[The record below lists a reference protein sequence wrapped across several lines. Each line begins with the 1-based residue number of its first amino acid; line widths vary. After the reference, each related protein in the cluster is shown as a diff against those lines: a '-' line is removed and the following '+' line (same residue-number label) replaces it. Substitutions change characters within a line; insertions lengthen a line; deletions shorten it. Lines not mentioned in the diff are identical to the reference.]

1 MENRAGIAAAAERN
15 KGPILEVLQQVL
27 GNPGAAGR
35 DGPDRPLVLE
45 LASGTGQHAVHFCRG
60 LTHLDWQPSDPD
72 PAALQSIA
80 LHRAASDCA
89 NLREP
94 LHLDVTADP
103 WPIRSADALF
113 CANMIHIAP
122 WSAAVGLADGAARI
136 LPAGA
141 PAILYGPFRRE
152 DAHVSESN
160 AAFDE
165 SLRRRDPRWGVR
177 DLEAVAALFTDR
189 GFGAPQIFPMP
200 ANNLILLFRRGET
213 A

>member
-1 MENRAGIAAAAERN
+1 MENQAGIAAAAEQN
-15 KGPILEVLQQVL
+15 KGPILEILQQVL
-27 GNPGAAGR
+27 AEKGVGATRGIS
-35 DGPDRPLVLE
+35 RPLVLE
-45 LASGTGQHAVHFCRG
+45 LASGTGQHAVHFCRD

-72 PAALQSIA
+72 PAALRSIA

-94 LHLDVTADP
+94 LHLDVMAST

-122 WSAAVGLADGAARI
+122 WSAAIGLADGAARI
-136 LPAGA
+136 LPPGA

-152 DAHVSESN
+152 GAHISESN

-165 SLRRRDPRWGVR
+165 SLRRRDQRWGVR
-177 DLEAVAALFTDR
+177 DLEAVAALFAER
-189 GFGAPQIFPMP
+189 GFGAPQVFQMP
-200 ANNLILLFRRGET
+200 ANNLILVFRREGST
-213 A
+213 